1 MKRRVLKGKGRQ
13 THINKSKKRK
23 LVHYLN
29 NKISKRKYKKRLF

>member
-1 MKRRVLKGKGRQ
+1 MKRKVMKGKGRG
-13 THINKSKKRK
+13 INKSKKRK